1 MEKRKFDK
9 QITSCRYPCSGQNFA
24 FQLLDRVTLVVVCG
38 PFGGS
43 QNLFI
48 KSLSA
53 FRERKE
59 RERQNTEKDREMGK
73 EIEKEKPKEVV
84 MEGRREGE
92 EKEGR

>member
-59 RERQNTEKDREMGK
+59 RETKHRERQRDGEGDRE
-73 EIEKEKPKEVV
+73 
-84 MEGRREGE
+84 RET
-92 EKEGR
+92 

>member
-59 RERQNTEKDREMGK
+59 RERDKTQRKTERW
-73 EIEKEKPKEVV
+73 
-84 MEGRREGE
+84 GRR
-92 EKEGR
+92 